1 MIKLV
6 STEIDDIL
14 KSIKII
20 PIKCLIYFMKKTK
33 DELLP
38 PDLADAN
45 GYLLFNDI
53 TRRMAL
59 PKRQKQRR

>member
-1 MIKLV
+1 
-6 STEIDDIL
+6 
-14 KSIKII
+14 
-20 PIKCLIYFMKKTK
+20 MKKTK